1 MEYIKLSNNVMLP
14 KLGMGTNTF
23 GKTDNQYHGSIT
35 YDISYHLMAINN
47 GYRMFD
53 TAISYRNEALVGQA
67 IKASRIPRSE
77 FFVIS
82 KIPARSEYI
91 LTKEQIRN
99 TISQSLK
106 EINLEYIDLYLIHH
120 PIEDKALLL
129 NVWEVMEEYYDQG
142 LLKAIGV
149 SNFNIED
156 INFLIKNGRIA
167 PMVNQIE
174 INQSNWNYELIKELK
189 EINVV
194 PQTWSPL
201 KRGSEETKELLE
213 EIGKKYNKSWAQ
225 VLLKF
230 NIENDICVIAKSHTD
245 IRQKENMDI
254 FDFKLTKKDFKRIEE
269 HLKKI

>member
-1 MEYIKLSNNVMLP
+1 MEYIKLPNNVMLP
-14 KLGMGTNTF
+14 KLGIGTNTF

-35 YDISYHLMAINN
+35 YDLSYHLMAIKN

-82 KIPARSEYI
+82 KIPARTEYI
-91 LTKEQIRN
+91 TTKENIRN
-99 TISQSLK
+99 TINQSLK

-120 PIEDKALLL
+120 PIEDKDLLL
-129 NVWEVMEEYYDQG
+129 NVWEVMEEYYKEG

-156 INFLIKNGRIA
+156 INYLIKHGSIA

-174 INQSNWNYELIKELK
+174 INQNNWNHELIKELK
-189 EINVV
+189 DINVV

-201 KRGSEETKELLE
+201 KRGTEESKDFLD

-225 VLLKF
+225 VLLRF
-230 NIENDICVIAKSHTD
+230 NIENDICVIAKSHND

-269 HLKKI
+269 YIKTN